1 MKNKKWI
8 MPVCFACGIAVICLA
23 VAVGAM
29 LSANGDGDYRG
40 MVNLAEKGTDDQSY
54 SFSLTWNT
62 YGISSYDS
70 RTGTLVKTCDATEPE
85 DYKTNLKLTERQY
98 SEIWKLIRELDIES
112 YPDEYDPN
120 EDIESTPSMTL
131 ILTLCVG
138 DRVKT
143 VRAKDIAL
151 TYESNN
157 VKGQRFLNVCKG
169 IEEILTETEEWKS
182 LPEYE
187 FLYD

>member
-8 MPVCFACGIAVICLA
+8 LPVCFACGIAVICLA

-40 MVNLAEKGTDDQSY
+40 LVNLAEKGTDDQSY

-112 YPDEYDPN
+112 YPDEYNPHGKGV
-120 EDIESTPSMTL
+120 STPYMTL
-131 ILTLCVG
+131 ILSVKADG
-138 DRVKT
+138 IDKT
-143 VRAKDIAL
+143 VTVKETML
-151 TYESNN
+151 SYEANN
-157 VKGQRFLNVCKG
+157 KKGQKFLDTCKG